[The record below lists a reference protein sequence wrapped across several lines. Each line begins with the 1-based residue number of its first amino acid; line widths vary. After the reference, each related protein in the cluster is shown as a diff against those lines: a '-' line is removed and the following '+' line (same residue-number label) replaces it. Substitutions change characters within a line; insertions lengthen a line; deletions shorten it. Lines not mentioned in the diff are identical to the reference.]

1 MRLVL
6 SVNNRRAA
14 PKCSISMLRVLCPF
28 ALNKDLLRNE
38 TKRHGVTNCAVYCVS
53 EASQVSLKQRQNT
66 APYTTTGDGRDVPI
80 VSFS

>member
-1 MRLVL
+1 MLNFNASRPL
-6 SVNNRRAA
+6 S
-14 PKCSISMLRVLCPF
+14 LRV
-28 ALNKDLLRNE
+28 NKDLLRNE